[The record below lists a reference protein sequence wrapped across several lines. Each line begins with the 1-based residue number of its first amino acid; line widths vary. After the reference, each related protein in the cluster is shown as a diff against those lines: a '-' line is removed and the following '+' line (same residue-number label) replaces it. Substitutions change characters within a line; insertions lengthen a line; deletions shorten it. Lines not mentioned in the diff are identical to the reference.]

1 MAQEAPYKLSRA
13 ALRDRFGSRAITSG
27 GQSERDDTPSGRIA
41 RAMQQG
47 KTEEAAKDVSEQAF
61 YAKFKKREGAPNFT
75 PMGVAT
81 PPRTPFGGSLFSPDA
96 GNMFRSNLAMGNVKT
111 PFGTQ
116 QLAPPKLGL
125 APETAAVDDLIPFFN
140 QAPAPLSNF
149 SLPGRLFGQQSR
161 WRQSIYG

>member
-1 MAQEAPYKLSRA
+1 M
-13 ALRDRFGSRAITSG
+13 RDRFGSRAITSG
-27 GQSERDDTPSGRIA
+27 GQSERDETPSGRIA

-61 YAKFKKREGAPNFT
+61 YEKFKTETNLQPRFRPIRMSPLA
-75 PMGVAT
+75 AA
-81 PPRTPFGGSLFSPDA
+81 PRTPFSGGLASPEDV
-96 GNMFRSNLAMGNVKT
+96 GMLRSQGAMGTVKT
-111 PFGTQ
+111 PFGSVT
-116 QLAPPKLGL
+116 LTPPKLGL